1 MSGLLNTIF
10 EDENVQEYV
19 DANTDSIME
28 AAEYFHQTPQLIKDY
43 MLENLETFIVSGD
56 LKATYENM
64 VSFVTS
70 NVVSVLDDLT
80 DQIVG

>member
-1 MSGLLNTIF
+1 MSELLSAIF
-10 EDENVQEYV
+10 EDENVQQYV

-28 AAEYFHQTPQLIKDY
+28 AAEYFHETPQQIKDY
-43 MLENLETFIVSGD
+43 MLENLDTFIVSGD

-64 VSFVTS
+64 VNFVAS

-80 DQIVG
+80 DRIVG

>member
-1 MSGLLNTIF
+1 MSELLSAIF

-43 MLENLETFIVSGD
+43 MLENLETFIVTDD

-70 NVVSVLDDLT
+70 NVVSILDDLT

>member
-43 MLENLETFIVSGD
+43 MLENLETFIVTGD

>member
-1 MSGLLNTIF
+1 MSNLLSSIF
-10 EDENVQEYV
+10 EDESVQEYV
-19 DANTDSIME
+19 DSNTDSIME
-28 AAEYFHQTPQLIKDY
+28 AAEYFHQTPQVIKDY
-43 MLENLETFIVSGD
+43 MLENLDTFIVSND